1 MDAVVFDLWETLVDY
16 PAGPAKELERRWAE
30 RLGVGAEEFH
40 ARWLAGRRER
50 DVGTLADSFRAI
62 GVGEDLIDE
71 FVEMRHAFTR
81 RMLVPRP
88 GAIETLRE
96 LRARGFKL
104 GLITVCSEEVSALWP
119 DTPVDGLFDSA
130 VFSAACGLRKPDAE
144 IYLLACRELGVEPP
158 SALFVGD
165 GANDEL
171 AGAMRVGMRAVL
183 VERHGNGHPWPEVR
197 DWTGARIVELPE
209 VLELV

>member
-1 MDAVVFDLWETLVDY
+1 VFDLWETLVDY
-16 PAGPAKELERRWAE
+16 PAEAAKELERDWAE
-30 RLGVGAEEFH
+30 RLGVDADEFH
-40 ARWLAGRRER
+40 ERWRAGRKER
-50 DVGTLADSFRAI
+50 DLGTLADSFRAI
-62 GVGEDLIDE
+62 GVHEDRIDE

-88 GAIETLRE
+88 GALATLRE
-96 LRARGFKL
+96 LRARGLKV
-104 GLITVCSEEVSALWP
+104 GLITVCSEEVAALFP
-119 DTPVDGLFDSA
+119 DTPFDGLIDAA
-130 VFSAACGLRKPDAE
+130 VFSATCGLSKPEAE
-144 IYLLACRELGVEPP
+144 IYLLACRELDVEP
-158 SALFVGD
+158 SAALFVGD

-197 DWTGARIVELPE
+197 DWNGARIVELPE